1 MTTTDRLGVLD
12 NLVTQFSSP
21 LDCFRELVQNSI
33 DAGSPVVEVWT
44 EYIPGEGHEGT
55 IALHVDDYGEGMDE
69 KIIDDQF
76 TRLFASTKEED
87 LTKIGKF
94 GIGFVSVFALK
105 PKAILVQTG
114 RGGEYWEV
122 MFHEDR
128 SFSKSKLD
136 VPVEGTQLTMFLEGD
151 IHRYTELVEG
161 IPKSLAH
168 WCSHSETEVT
178 FEDRTPVDGSF
189 SEVVVI
195 NEPFE
200 VEGRCLCRV
209 EHQGTEI
216 VAAYTHRPVYGF
228 YNRGL
233 TLALTRAGDD
243 VLGFRAHR
251 FRHIA
256 FKIKSRYLEHTLSRE
271 TVMRDENYEKAMKLL
286 EEAVD
291 TQLCSA
297 LVDEIDALVHQ
308 SEWALPDID
317 RYGELISFLE
327 HEPIETLE
335 KIEDLGLIRLLD
347 GRVTSLG
354 ALYETWKR
362 DGRVLITDG
371 PTELSDQ
378 LQKLDVAVV
387 YGRAPTSS
395 SYDHPLEPV
404 RRLIRRYLT
413 YRVETTLV
421 GRIRTFFGQNLK
433 TKTNGALGTPESVY
447 MPVVL
452 DSEMPEEVE
461 GFVNAAADVLRAIDA
476 GYRKLTTCELASSDA
491 GTPEDDAPLFVLARE
506 LGPVMARPP
515 RGVAEERPS
524 KRPEAAVNR
533 DHPHFRRLVELHAHS
548 PQIATYCLA
557 KSLLLTEDR
566 LLEADVDLIA
576 ACVPDLKR

>member
-1 MTTTDRLGVLD
+1 MAQTDELGVLD

-33 DAGSPVVEVWT
+33 DAGSPTVEVWT

-114 RGGEYWEV
+114 RGGQYWEV
-122 MFHEDR
+122 LFHEDR
-128 SFSKSKLD
+128 SFTKSKLD
-136 VPVEGTQLTMFLEGD
+136 VPVEGTQLTLFLEGD
-151 IHRYTELVEG
+151 VHRYTELVEG
-161 IPKSLAH
+161 IQKSLKH
-168 WCSHSETEVT
+168 WCNHSETEVT
-178 FEDRTPVDGSF
+178 FEDRTPVDGGF
-189 SEVVVI
+189 SEMVVI

-200 VEGRCLCRV
+200 VEARWMVRD

-216 VAAYTHRPVYGF
+216 VAAYNHEPVYGF

-233 TLALTRAGDD
+233 TLALTGVGDD
-243 VLGFRAHR
+243 VLGRRAGR

-271 TVMRDENYEKAMKLL
+271 TVMRDENYEKAMELL

-291 TQLCSA
+291 TKLFGS
-297 LVDEIDALVHQ
+297 LVDRIAELVATV
-308 SEWALPDID
+308 EWTLTEID
-317 RYGELISFLE
+317 RYGEYISYLGR
-327 HEPIETLE
+327 EPIELIEGVE
-335 KIEDLGLIRLLD
+335 KRPFIRLLD
-347 GRVTSLG
+347 GGLISLDE
-354 ALYETWKR
+354 LYETWKR
-362 DGRVLITDG
+362 DGRVLVADG
-371 PTELSDQ
+371 PTELTDE
-378 LQKLDVAVV
+378 LQALDVPIV
-387 YGRAPTSS
+387 YGRPPTSES
-395 SYDHPLEPV
+395 FNHPLEPV
-404 RRLIRRYLT
+404 RKLIRRYLT

-421 GRIRTFFGQNLK
+421 GRIRKYFGQNLK
-433 TKTNGALGTPESVY
+433 TKTSGALVAPELVY
-447 MPVVL
+447 MPVVIDQEVADDAREL
-452 DSEMPEEVE
+452 VEAAAGLLEEV
-461 GFVNAAADVLRAIDA
+461 DA
-476 GYRKLTTCELASSDA
+476 GYRKLTTCELGAPDQ
-491 GTPEDDAPLFVLARE
+491 DAPLFVLARR

-533 DHPHFRRLVELHAHS
+533 DHPHFRRLLELHAHS
-548 PQIATYCLA
+548 PQIAAYCLA
-557 KSLLLTEDR
+557 KSLLLIEDR
-566 LLEADVDLIA
+566 MLDADVDLIA
-576 ACVPDLKR
+576 ACTEAS

>member
-1 MTTTDRLGVLD
+1 MAQTDDLGVLD

-33 DAGSPVVEVWT
+33 DAGSPSVDVWT

-76 TRLFASTKEED
+76 TRLFASTKEDD

-105 PKAILVQTG
+105 PTAILVQTG

-122 MFHEDR
+122 LFHKDR

-136 VPVEGTQLTMFLEGD
+136 VPVEGTQMTIFLEGD

-161 IPKSLAH
+161 IQKTLKH

-178 FEDRTPVDGSF
+178 FEDRTPVDGGF
-189 SEVVVI
+189 SEQIII
-195 NEPFE
+195 NDPFE
-200 VEGRCLCRV
+200 VPGKCLTRV

-216 VAAYTHRPVYGF
+216 VAAYHHRPVYGF

-243 VLGFRAHR
+243 VLGHRAGR

-271 TVMRDENYEKAMKLL
+271 TVMRDENYEKAMTLL
-286 EEAVD
+286 EQAAND
-291 TQLCSA
+291 QLVAS
-297 LVDEIDALVHQ
+297 LVDEIERLATTGA
-308 SEWALPDID
+308 WNLPEID
-317 RYGELISFLE
+317 RYGEFISYLEQEPVELIE
-327 HEPIETLE
+327 QADKRP
-335 KIEDLGLIRLLD
+335 LIRLVDGGVMSLD
-347 GRVTSLG
+347 E
-354 ALYETWKR
+354 LYETWKR
-362 DGRVLITDG
+362 DGRLLIADG

-378 LQKLDVAVV
+378 LQAQGVPII
-387 YGRAPTSS
+387 YGRSPNSP

-404 RRLIRRYLT
+404 RRLVRKYLT
-413 YRVETTLV
+413 HRVETTLV
-421 GRIRTFFGQNLK
+421 GRIRKFFGKNLK
-433 TKTNGALGTPESVY
+433 TETSDAMAAPEQVY

-452 DSEMPEEVE
+452 DEKIPEQVE
-461 GFVNAAADVLRAIDA
+461 AFIKEAARLLDTVDA
-476 GYRKLTTCELASSDA
+476 GYRKLTTCELGSPDQ
-491 GTPEDDAPLFVLARE
+491 DAPLFVLARK

-533 DHPHFRRLVELHAHS
+533 DHPHFRRLLELYGSS
-548 PQIATYCLA
+548 PKIAAYCLA

-566 LLEADVDLIA
+566 MLDADVDMIA
-576 ACVPDLKR
+576 AAMPKAAKAE

>member
-1 MTTTDRLGVLD
+1 MSKSDDLGVLD

-21 LDCFRELVQNSI
+21 LDCFRELVQNAI
-33 DAGSPVVEVWT
+33 DAGSPTVEVWT

-122 MFHEDR
+122 LFYEDR

-136 VPVEGTQLTMFLEGD
+136 VPVEGTQMTLFLDGD
-151 IHRYTELVEG
+151 IHRYTDLVEG
-161 IPKSLAH
+161 IQKTLRH

-178 FEDRTPVDGSF
+178 FEDRTPPDGGF
-189 SEVVVI
+189 SEMVTI

-200 VEGRCLCRV
+200 VDGECLTRV

-216 VAAYTHRPVYGF
+216 VAAYNHRPAYGF

-233 TLALTRAGDD
+233 TLAHTRAGDD
-243 VLGFRAHR
+243 VLGFRAAR

-286 EEAVD
+286 EDAVD
-291 TQLCSA
+291 GPLFDT
-297 LVDEIDALVHQ
+297 LVDRIEELANAA
-308 SEWALPDID
+308 EWRLPEID
-317 RYGELISFLE
+317 RYGEYMSFLE
-327 HEPIETLE
+327 REPTELYERID
-335 KIEDLGLIRLLD
+335 KRPFVRLLD
-347 GRVTSLG
+347 GSTTSL
-354 ALYETWKR
+354 ASLYETWKR
-362 DGRVLITDG
+362 DGRVLVADG
-371 PTELSDQ
+371 PTELSDE
-378 LQKLDVAVV
+378 LQALGVPVV
-387 YGRAPTSS
+387 YGRPPSS
-395 SYDHPLEPV
+395 STYDHPLEPV
-404 RRLIRRYLT
+404 KRLVRRYLT
-413 YRVETTLV
+413 HRVQTTLV
-421 GRIRTFFGQNLK
+421 GRVRRFFGQDLK
-433 TKTNGALGTPESVY
+433 TKTSGSMAAPSQVY
-447 MPVVL
+447 MPVVV
-452 DSEMPEEVE
+452 DQQVPEEARPMVE
-461 GFVNAAADVLRAIDA
+461 AAAALLEAVDA
-476 GYRKLTTCELASSDA
+476 GYRKLTTCELGA
-491 GTPEDDAPLFVLARE
+491 PEPDAPLFVLGRE
-506 LGPVMARPP
+506 LASVMARPP
-515 RGVAEERPS
+515 RGVAEDQAG

-533 DHPHFRRLVELHAHS
+533 DHPHFRKLLELHAQQ
-548 PQIATYCLA
+548 PKIAAYCLA

-566 LLEADVDLIA
+566 LLDADVELISTS
-576 ACVPDLKR
+576 LE